1 MLSPTWPLAHDATMF
16 LRWIETKNHMLCFL
30 FKPASNP
37 SSWTLTWLWHPL
49 SSRACWQFFVSCFG
63 PAVWRGLLSSLSG
76 CWMYRSWLGPFWS
89 SWLFIS
95 WDIFGTADPSG
106 LIEYAWTSKMQ
117 VWSSRRSKQ
126 FRALW
131 RNQRR
136 CSCCGTTPTSR
147 GYGAASQKANQ
158 HFWWHLWDRTC
169 MLDMIIYRLWW
180 FFPDHAH
187 PRFHG
192 FLWPLWIVF
201 LKPSTTGQRQLRIGN
216 PCEDRSIAQGNK
228 NSTFVD
234 AVLDA

>member
-16 LRWIETKNHMLCFL
+16 LRWIETNNHMLCFL

-95 WDIFGTADPSG
+95 WDIFGTADASG
-106 LIEYAWTSKMQ
+106 LIESVWTSKMQ

-158 HFWWHLWDRTC
+158 HFWENHWMVGWL
-169 MLDMIIYRLWW
+169 MVV
-180 FFPDHAH
+180 FFSCAE
-187 PRFHG
+187 
-192 FLWPLWIVF
+192 V
-201 LKPSTTGQRQLRIGN
+201 
-216 PCEDRSIAQGNK
+216 
-228 NSTFVD
+228 TFVGQNMHAGHD
-234 AVLDA
+234 YI